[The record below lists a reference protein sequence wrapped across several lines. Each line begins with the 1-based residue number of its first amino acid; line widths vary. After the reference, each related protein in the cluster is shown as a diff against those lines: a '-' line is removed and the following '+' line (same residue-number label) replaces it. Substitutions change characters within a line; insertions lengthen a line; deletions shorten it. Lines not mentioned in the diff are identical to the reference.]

1 MPVQVKICG
10 INSAAAA
17 DAALRAGADF
27 GGLVFFAKS
36 PRHLSLEQGALLAE
50 RMRGRLRLAA
60 LVVDEGDEQLAA
72 IAARVKPDFF
82 QLHGKETPAPGGGYP
97 RALRHFHH
105 QGVAG
110 GGTGRSLKGVGR
122 MTTSPRC
129 SCSMR
134 VPAADAARP
143 GGHGAAF
150 DWRILQGRNFARPW
164 FLAGGLTPENVARAI
179 AVSGAKM
186 VDVSSGVES
195 APGVKDETRIAA
207 FVAAAQTSGA
217 RVNTLPNSLR
227 VRSRCDGAISAL
239 MAAALSPKP

>member
-17 DAALRAGADF
+17 DAVLRAGADF

-36 PRHLSLEQGALLAE
+36 PRHLGLEQGAMLAE

-60 LVVDEGDEQLAA
+60 LVVDESDAQMTA
-72 IAARVKPDFF
+72 IAQQVKPDFF
-82 QLHGKETPAPGGGYP
+82 QLHGKETPERVGQIRSRFGIPIIKALAISEPGDL
-97 RALRHFHH
+97 AK
-105 QGVAG
+105 VAAYDDVAEM
-110 GGTGRSLKGVGR
+110 L
-122 MTTSPRC
+122 MFDAA
-129 SCSMR
+129 
-134 VPAADAARP
+134 PAANASRP

-150 DWRILQGRNFARPW
+150 DWQLLNGRSFARPW

-195 APGVKDETRIAA
+195 APGIKSPTRIAD
-207 FVAAAQTSGA
+207 FAAAAKQA
-217 RVNTLPNSLR
+217 
-227 VRSRCDGAISAL
+227 VRA
-239 MAAALSPKP
+239 